1 MSSASSKLQAVQRR
15 GQQPDQGLKTQP
27 SSRATA
33 EPVSGNANMLSSA
46 AGASTSGRAPR
57 GGIVSSGSSSGSATA
72 AAAARGEA
80 WPDAA
85 GGPISNGMPC
95 QRAGSGVGQQGI
107 GTGHMAVANEPMQ
120 VDRETSAAAGAAPGD
135 RPPGPSSSSRQDGPK
150 VEDLVWHPSDSAVK
164 PIVANRRIE
173 RLPEPKWE
181 PKGLPFEPLSLQE
194 MLETDQKDL
203 EAFLTHIY
211 RAVASSIPLK
221 DKVNVLAYF
230 ETLCM
235 DTNASNVLINSSLT
249 VLFVR
254 MLRNSRAPLLRVRL
268 ASVLGLLVRH
278 ATFISEELGSTQVV
292 ETLTEA
298 LKDKNERVRRR

>member
-1 MSSASSKLQAVQRR
+1 
-15 GQQPDQGLKTQP
+15 
-27 SSRATA
+27 
-33 EPVSGNANMLSSA
+33 
-46 AGASTSGRAPR
+46 
-57 GGIVSSGSSSGSATA
+57 
-72 AAAARGEA
+72 
-80 WPDAA
+80 
-85 GGPISNGMPC
+85 
-95 QRAGSGVGQQGI
+95 
-107 GTGHMAVANEPMQ
+107 
-120 VDRETSAAAGAAPGD
+120 
-135 RPPGPSSSSRQDGPK
+135 
-150 VEDLVWHPSDSAVK
+150 VK

-181 PKGLPFEPLSLQE
+181 SKGLPFEPLTLQE

-292 ETLTEA
+292 EVLTEA